1 MHILGMWQ
9 CHSIIMLSWPF
20 SIMIIDLICFQPNLF
35 YLHHIIIIIISVSS
49 WSLPNI
55 QKTPFY
61 KPWVVSST
69 PLSASP
75 SEEEE
80 TWSQWR
86 WLWYIILLYYIH
98 HITSYHILLSPSPSE
113 KRGWDD
119 SLLRSYVRYG
129 VHHIFQILYVIV
141 CISIWGGRWVM
152 EIICYG
158 VHLRW
163 DR

>member
-80 TWSQWR
+80 TWSQLR
-86 WLWYIILLYYIH
+86 WLWYIILYYNYYIH
-98 HITSYHILLSPSPSE
+98 HIISYI
-113 KRGWDD
+113 
-119 SLLRSYVRYG
+119 
-129 VHHIFQILYVIV
+129 IV
-141 CISIWGGRWVM
+141 SISISGERDVDM
-152 EIICYG
+152 IHCRDHMSDMVSIKYYK
-158 VHLRW
+158 
-163 DR
+163 